1 MRNARLSVLLTVTI
15 TALTAVGTQVVSG
28 GAAQASKAPAGTSVT
43 TAAGWQPYR
52 HGWVPLRGAQVVPA
66 PSATRAHLAAGQ
78 LTASASDMTYQGSID
93 NVGVTTG
100 SPQVYLVFYG
110 SQWGTQSTNA
120 QGAAV
125 FSGDPNGMA
134 PDVQAFFSGLGT
146 SNELWSGVLTQ
157 YCEGVAVGTVFCP
170 TSSSHVG
177 YPSGGGVLK
186 GVWEDASVAS
196 PLNASAGQLGQEA
209 EAAAAHFGN
218 TTAAANRDVQY
229 VIVSPTGT
237 HPDHF
242 NTPSGQ
248 FCAWHDYTGDSAYL
262 GSINQA
268 PSGGPVAFTNMPYVT
283 DMGASCGENF
293 VNSGSAGVLDGVT
306 IVGGHE
312 YAETLTDQ
320 FPAGGWI
327 DSSGYENGDKC
338 AWISSGQGAAADL
351 ALGTGSFAVQST
363 WANDYNGGAGGCELS
378 HPVVTGVPS
387 NTITVS
393 NPGTQDT
400 NRGAP
405 VNLGLSASDSG
416 GLSVSWSASGLPAGL
431 GIASTGAT
439 SAAITGTPTTGG
451 TSSVVVTAT
460 DTSGG
465 SGSASFTWTINAVT
479 VTNPGNQSTKS
490 NTAVSLT
497 MHATDTSP
505 SPSVHWSATGL
516 PPGLSINASSGVIS
530 GTTQAAAPA
539 TAVTVTANDTTTGVS
554 GSAAFNWTVVTGPNT
569 ISVTNPGNQSTKR
582 YTSVALQLSATDSGG
597 LTVTWRAS
605 GLPRGLSI
613 SSSGR
618 ISGTPTR
625 LGTSSVTVTATDA
638 SGGRGSASFT
648 WTIHS

>member
-1 MRNARLSVLLTVTI
+1 MMRNARLSVVLTVTV
-15 TALTAVGTQVVSG
+15 TALTAVGTLVLTG
-28 GAAQASKAPAGTSVT
+28 GTAQASKAPAGTSIA
-43 TAAGWQPYR
+43 TAPGWQPYR
-52 HGWVPLRGAQVVPA
+52 HGWVPLRGAQVRE
-66 PSATRAHLAAGQ
+66 PSPTPTHEAAGQ
-78 LTASASDMTYQGSID
+78 LTASASDMTYQGGIGG
-93 NVGVTTG
+93 VGVTSG

-120 QGAAV
+120 QGYAV

-134 PDVQAFFSGLGT
+134 ADYQAFFGGLGT

-170 TSSSHVG
+170 SSSSHVA
-177 YPSGGGVLK
+177 YPSSGGVLK
-186 GVWEDASVAS
+186 GVWEDTSLAS
-196 PLNASAGQLGQEA
+196 PLHASAGQLGQEA
-209 EAAAAHFGN
+209 ESAAADFGN
-218 TTAAANRDVQY
+218 TTAAQNRDAQY

-237 HPDHF
+237 HPDNF

-262 GSINQA
+262 GNINQV

-293 VNSGSAGVLDGVT
+293 VNPGSAGLLDGVT

-320 FPAGGWI
+320 FPAGGWV
-327 DSSGYENGDKC
+327 DSAGYENGDKC
-338 AWISSGQGAAADL
+338 AWISTGQGASADL
-351 ALGTGSFAVQST
+351 PLGTGTFAVQST
-363 WANDYNGGAGGCELS
+363 WANDFNGGAGGCELS

-387 NTITVS
+387 NTIAVS
-393 NPGTQDT
+393 NPGSQDT
-400 NRGAP
+400 NQGAP
-405 VNLGLSASDSG
+405 VNLGLSATDSG

-439 SAAITGTPTTGG
+439 SAAITGTPTAGG
-451 TSSVVVTAT
+451 TSSVTVTAA

-465 SGSASFTWTINAVT
+465 NGSTSFTWTINAVT
-479 VTNPGNQSTKS
+479 VTNPGGQTTKP
-490 NTAVSLT
+490 TTPVSLT

-505 SPSVHWSATGL
+505 SPSLHWAATGL
-516 PPGLSINASSGVIS
+516 PPGLSINASNGVIS
-530 GTTQAAAPA
+530 GTTQAAAPPA
-539 TAVTVTANDTTTGVS
+539 AVTVTANDTTTGVS
-554 GSAAFNWTVVTGPNT
+554 GSAAFSWTVSGPNT
-569 ISVTNPGNQSTKR
+569 ISVTNPGSQSTKR
-582 YTSVALQLSATDSGG
+582 NTSVALQLSATDSGG
-597 LTVTWRAS
+597 LAVTWRAS

-625 LGTSSVTVTATDA
+625 IGTSTVSVTATDA
-638 SGGRGSASFT
+638 GGGKGSTSFT
-648 WTIHS
+648 WTVHS

>member
-1 MRNARLSVLLTVTI
+1 MRIARTSAVVTVTI
-15 TALTAVGTQVVSG
+15 TALAAVGTLVVSG
-28 GAAQASKAPAGTSVT
+28 GAAQASRAPASTTTT

-52 HGWVPLRGAQVVPA
+52 HGWVPLRGAQVPTPA
-66 PSATRAHLAAGQ
+66 ATPNVRAAGQ
-78 LTASASDMTYQGSID
+78 LTASGGDMTYQGAID

-100 SPQVYLVFYG
+100 APQVYLVFYG

-120 QGAAV
+120 KGAAV

-134 PDVQAFFSGLGT
+134 PDMEEFFSGLGT

-170 TSSSHVG
+170 TASSHVA

-186 GVWEDASVAS
+186 GVWEDTSVAS
-196 PLNASAGQLGQEA
+196 PSHASAGQLGQEA
-209 EAAAAHFGN
+209 ESAATHFGN
-218 TTAAANRDVQY
+218 TTAAQNRDVQY

-237 HPDHF
+237 HPDNF

-262 GSINQA
+262 GNINQA

-293 VNSGSAGVLDGVT
+293 VNSGSAGLLDGVT

-338 AWISSGQGAAADL
+338 AWIGSGQGAAADL
-351 ALGTGSFAVQST
+351 ALGTGAFAVQST
-363 WANDYNGGAGGCELS
+363 WANDFNGGAGGCELS
-378 HPVVTGVPS
+378 HPVVTGVTS

-393 NPGTQDT
+393 NPGPQDT
-400 NRGAP
+400 NQGAP
-405 VNLGLSASDSG
+405 VNLVLSATDSG
-416 GLSVSWSASGLPAGL
+416 GLGVSWSASGLPAGL
-431 GIASTGAT
+431 GISSTGAT
-439 SAAITGTPTTGG
+439 SAAITGTPTSGG
-451 TSSVVVTAT
+451 TASVTVTAT

-465 SGSASFTWTINAVT
+465 SGSASFSWTINAVT
-479 VTNPGNQSTKS
+479 VANPGNQSTKS

-497 MHATDTSP
+497 VHATDTSP
-505 SPSVHWSATGL
+505 GPSLHWTATGL

-539 TAVTVTANDTTTGVS
+539 AAVTVTANDTTTGVS
-554 GSAAFNWTVVTGPNT
+554 GSAAFSWTVVSGPNT

-582 YTSVALQLSATDSGG
+582 NTSVALQLSATDSGG

-625 LGTSSVTVTATDA
+625 TGTSSVTVTATDA

-648 WTIHS
+648 WTIHT